1 MKTFTFRY
9 DSKATP
15 KALFAGIKK
24 AAKTRA
30 PEVAQNETAS
40 NSVSAI
46 LSTMTAGRIELF
58 YAIAHNSPSS
68 IYQLSQIMKRDHANV
83 LRDVK
88 VLEGL
93 GLIQLVTE
101 KEGERERM
109 RPVALYDRIIFDFGD
124 AKSAHFSPGSKGI
137 AS

>member
-9 DSKATP
+9 DSRATP
-15 KALFAGIKK
+15 KGMFAAIKK
-24 AAKTRA
+24 AAKTKA
-30 PEVAQNETAS
+30 PNIERNDTAS
-40 NSVSAI
+40 NSINAI

-58 YAIAHNSPSS
+58 YGIAHNSPSS
-68 IYQLSQIMKRDHANV
+68 IYQLSQILKRDHANV

-93 GLIQLVTE
+93 GLIQLVAD
-101 KEGERERM
+101 KEGERERL
-109 RPVALYDRIIFDFGD
+109 RPVALYDRIVFDFGN
-124 AKSAHFSPGSKGI
+124 AKSTHPPGSKGI